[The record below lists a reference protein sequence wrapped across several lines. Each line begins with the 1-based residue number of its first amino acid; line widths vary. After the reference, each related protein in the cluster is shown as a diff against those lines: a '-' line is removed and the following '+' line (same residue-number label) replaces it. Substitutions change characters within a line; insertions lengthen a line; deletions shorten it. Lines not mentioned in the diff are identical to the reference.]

1 MLPMEKSVTFSGACA
16 NEIISSINRSFVY
29 KSKEER
35 SVRIG
40 YFSCFFFRGM
50 FGHRFT
56 QIVEDE
62 RTFSALHLFFL
73 IKCYFGWVYV
83 VLKKCVYLTEK
94 FLSTCVSDHMLGH
107 KI

>member
-62 RTFSALHLFFL
+62 RTFSALHLFFFDKML
-73 IKCYFGWVYV
+73 FWVGLCCSEKV
-83 VLKKCVYLTEK
+83 CLSHRKVFEYL
-94 FLSTCVSDHMLGH
+94 C
-107 KI
+107 I